1 MKDRA
6 SSEARPEKDVVA
18 CHTDNY
24 LFSVQVN
31 KSIEPSFPVE
41 TPVRST
47 ALILSSVHETS
58 PLGTVGCP
66 SQIPS
71 PEGVGAGGG
80 ASLVPCSITYTTS
93 VTPTKKPYEIAWQS
107 YRNCSSIKKEKYGKL
122 LPNFCT
128 YMEMCDNSG
137 FKAIGIAPGSP
148 GNGFREINGALLN
161 RWHPQR
167 RIQWLAKMHH
177 VSDWYEV
184 NRIFGCTL
192 ITLTGYQENSGLSF
206 YDTWDNITD
215 SRGKLLKIL
224 RKYIGKFDYFW
235 VIEPHTGKDG
245 EPGSGYPHI
254 HLAVFFEVDNNITDS
269 QGRGMEDKL
278 RDLYSKEWKT
288 GSHTYGL
295 DFKVMK
301 GDGAIVNLK
310 NYLMKYIAKGYVN
323 DSGWSEEE
331 LVFNAHIYGATHGY
345 RPPKPGE
352 HLNKRGDYTKNY
364 RLIGMSNSL
373 SEMLKPDEMEKEQ
386 VVWLKVDETETKEVF
401 DDGGKI
407 VETEVS
413 QILYERQLI
422 PDWLDTWRLTTN
434 VPAMQEPK
442 KWIARGVFVSTD
454 PMEEFNQRMAQKI
467 RDGEAF
473 NERMKEI
480 AQVERERKT

>member
-161 RWHPQR
+161 RWHPQ
-167 RIQWLAKMHH
+167 L
-177 VSDWYEV
+177 
-184 NRIFGCTL
+184 
-192 ITLTGYQENSGLSF
+192 
-206 YDTWDNITD
+206 
-215 SRGKLLKIL
+215 
-224 RKYIGKFDYFW
+224 
-235 VIEPHTGKDG
+235 
-245 EPGSGYPHI
+245 
-254 HLAVFFEVDNNITDS
+254 
-269 QGRGMEDKL
+269 
-278 RDLYSKEWKT
+278 
-288 GSHTYGL
+288 
-295 DFKVMK
+295 
-301 GDGAIVNLK
+301 
-310 NYLMKYIAKGYVN
+310 
-323 DSGWSEEE
+323 
-331 LVFNAHIYGATHGY
+331 
-345 RPPKPGE
+345 
-352 HLNKRGDYTKNY
+352 
-364 RLIGMSNSL
+364 
-373 SEMLKPDEMEKEQ
+373 
-386 VVWLKVDETETKEVF
+386 
-401 DDGGKI
+401 
-407 VETEVS
+407 
-413 QILYERQLI
+413 
-422 PDWLDTWRLTTN
+422 
-434 VPAMQEPK
+434 
-442 KWIARGVFVSTD
+442 
-454 PMEEFNQRMAQKI
+454 
-467 RDGEAF
+467 
-473 NERMKEI
+473 
-480 AQVERERKT
+480 